1 MRTINPAAPPPA
13 LPLAIE
19 AVSAHVVHVVHVV
32 HVSHGSQGSHGSIL
46 IAATDHLPSGRDGPT
61 TPDPTL
67 NASIPLRA
75 QAVPATTERAWQL
88 QQGVSGTAAQ
98 AGRAA
103 P

>member
-1 MRTINPAAPPPA
+1 LRTINPAAPPPA

-19 AVSAHVVHVVHVV
+19 AVSAHVVHVV